1 MERMLEFPTLW
12 MPYLTG
18 LAGVLVGLLI
28 AASFAMVRWERLRE
42 RLRNEAEI
50 EKAALLSRL
59 ELKEQQLIRME
70 QTIGGLQM
78 ESRHLEEEVRS
89 LLGRNAAAEEKNRGI
104 PELVAR
110 LKDKDAQLLSLHQEN
125 MTLQRNLSAMEARL
139 EEERKSLDDKLVT
152 LSDVQARLSD
162 TFKIISSDTLRVSGQ
177 TFLDLARGTFEKLHD
192 GAKGDL
198 EKRQH
203 SIDELVKPLRES
215 LLRMDERIREIETA
229 RTMAYASL
237 SEQVQS
243 LTRTQIRLHQET
255 SNLVRALRTPSVRGR
270 WGEMQLKRVVEIAG
284 MVEYCDFSLQE
295 STSRGAES
303 RLRPD
308 MIVKLPNRRNVVVD
322 SKAPLQAYLEA
333 LESVDEASK
342 ASKMKDHARQIRS
355 HIILLGSKSYWEQFS
370 PAPEFVVLFLPGE
383 SFFSAALEYD
393 GDLIEYGV
401 ERKVILATP
410 TTLIALLRAVA
421 YGWRQERIADNAAA
435 VSELGKVLHD
445 RIQTL
450 AVHFMEMRR
459 GLDRSVE
466 AYNRAV
472 GTLEGR
478 IFPAARRLKELGISS
493 SVEIQNLDPVERV
506 PRTGSL
512 IEPGDEWN
520 KSLENEKK
528 GT

>member
-1 MERMLEFPTLW
+1 MLEFPAVW

-18 LAGVLVGLLI
+18 LAGVLVGVLI
-28 AASFAMVRWERLRE
+28 VAFLALGRLGHVRE
-42 RLRNEAEI
+42 RLRNEAEL

-59 ELKEQQLIRME
+59 ELKDQQLRSVE
-70 QTIGGLQM
+70 RSLDGLQM
-78 ESRHLEEEVRS
+78 ESRRLQEEMRN
-89 LLGRNAAAEEKNRGI
+89 LLGRYAAAEEKNRRI

-110 LKDKDAQLLSLHQEN
+110 LEDKDAQWVRLHEEN
-125 MTLQRNLSAMEARL
+125 MELQRSLSAMEARL
-139 EEERKSLDDKLVT
+139 EEERKSLDVRLIT

-162 TFKIISSDTLRVSGQ
+162 TFKIISSETLRVSGQ
-177 TFLDLARGTFEKLHD
+177 SFLDLARGTFEKLHD

-215 LLRMDERIREIETA
+215 LLRMDERIREIEAA

-243 LTRTQIRLHQET
+243 LSRTQVRLHQET

-284 MVEYCDFSLQE
+284 MVEHCDFSLQE
-295 STSRGAES
+295 SASKAGEP

-333 LESVDEASK
+333 LESVDEA
-342 ASKMKDHARQIRS
+342 ARAQKMKDHARQIRS
-355 HIILLGSKSYWEQFS
+355 HVILLGSKSYWEQFS

-383 SFFSAALEYD
+383 SFFSAALELD

-421 YGWRQERIADNAAA
+421 YGWRQEQLAANAAA
-435 VSELGKVLHD
+435 VSELGKALHD

-450 AVHFMEMRR
+450 AVHFGDIRR

-466 AYNRAV
+466 AFNRAA

-478 IFPAARRLKELGISS
+478 IFPAARRLKDLGISS
-493 SVEIQNLDPVERV
+493 SVEIQGLDPVERTLRNV
-506 PRTGSL
+506 SL
-512 IEPGDEWN
+512 PGLGDEW
-520 KSLENEKK
+520 SGALEDEKK
-528 GT
+528 